1 MRSDRYKDN
10 GKDSKHAATEAKKH
24 AATGKISKPTDST
37 NGSSP
42 VPANNAKKRKKKR
55 GLKVLAVLI
64 LLLAAAI
71 AGTVAYSYK
80 TTEDSLDVQ
89 FSEEEISVEV
99 GEECSSMDYVEASV
113 GEVTPSTAELDTS
126 SIGTKAVVYTA
137 TMPMYGGLLTPTKEF
152 TLRYTVVDKT
162 PPLVLWSGDGTV
174 LQRGTE
180 FDIKE
185 VVGYGDNIDPKPA
198 VKVDGEVD
206 MQTNGSYPL
215 HVTVTDASGNSV
227 DWKLTVKVADSVP
240 TYTDN
245 SPRTAFGDFAS
256 AHKGD
261 SRSFGIDVSVW
272 QGDINWEQVKA
283 AGCDFAF
290 IRIGYSSEGEVT
302 EDSKFAQNIKGAQAA
317 GVKTGVYL
325 YSSDNNEEDVRKSVR
340 WIKEHLGGARLDLP
354 VVFDWEDF
362 GRFQNYEMS
371 FADLNALYDA
381 FADELAN
388 GTVAAA
394 KDDAEA
400 ADTEAADSA
409 ADGEATTDTEDAD
422 GAAADDTAA
431 TGTVEAA
438 PSYDAM
444 LYSSKNPLEKVWEE
458 TDTRPIWLAHYT
470 DKTDYKGP
478 YKAWQASCT
487 GRIDGIDGDVDMDI
501 LYY

>member
-1 MRSDRYKDN
+1 MRTDRYKDN
-10 GKDSKHAATEAKKH
+10 NTDGKHAATGAGKKAESGGNKR
-24 AATGKISKPTDST
+24 AATGKISKPADSSISKPT
-37 NGSSP
+37 EATSGSSP
-42 VPANNAKKRKKKR
+42 DPANNAKKRKKKR
-55 GLKVLAVLI
+55 RAPKILAALI

-80 TTEDSLDVQ
+80 TTEDSLDVK

-113 GEVTPSTAELDTS
+113 GEVTPSSAKLDTS
-126 SIGTKAVVYTA
+126 SIGTKAVTYTA
-137 TMPMYGGLLTPTKEF
+137 TKSMYGGLLTPTKEF
-152 TLRYTVVDKT
+152 TLRYTVVDST

-174 LQRGTE
+174 LERGTE

-240 TYTDN
+240 AYTDN

-261 SRSFGIDVSVW
+261 GRAFGIDVSVW
-272 QGDINWEQVKA
+272 QGDIDWEKVRA

-302 EDSKFAQNIKGAQAA
+302 EDSKFAQNLKGAQAA

-340 WIKEHLGGARLDLP
+340 WVKEHLGGAQLDLP

-388 GTVAAA
+388 GTAPAVEGDAEE
-394 KDDAEA
+394 DAEA
-400 ADTEAADSA
+400 AD
-409 ADGEATTDTEDAD
+409 ATDAS
-422 GAAADDTAA
+422 
-431 TGTVEAA
+431 TGDAA
-438 PSYDAM
+438 PSYNAM

-478 YKAWQASCT
+478 YKVWQASCT
-487 GRIDGIDGDVDMDI
+487 GRIDGIGGDVDMDI
-501 LYY
+501 LYD